1 MFGNYLEFVFEY
13 LPMAFS
19 IRNEILSCGNYGRS
33 IEMGCSIGGS
43 TRHIARI
50 SKETTGIDLDEERIA
65 IAKKRFNNIRFELK
79 DAAATGYG
87 DKEFDTA
94 FLILFLHEAPNP
106 AIIKEACRIAGEV
119 VVIDYSYP
127 LTGLWAP
134 FFRFLERDK
143 IRIFYEMG
151 MEKIFMECGFGLV
164 NNREF
169 GGNFRRWLFRK
180 DSLV

>member
-19 IRNEILSCGNYGRS
+19 IRNEILSCGPYDNC

-43 TRHIARI
+43 TCHIAKI
-50 SKETTGIDLDEERIA
+50 SKETTGIDQDEERIA
-65 IAKKRFNNIRFELK
+65 IARKRFKNIQFQLK
-79 DAAATGYG
+79 DATATDYS
-87 DKEFDTA
+87 DKQFDAA

-119 VVIDYSYP
+119 VVIDYNYP
-127 LTGLWAP
+127 LKGLWSP

-143 IRIFYEMG
+143 IRIFYEMK
-151 MEKIFMECGFGLV
+151 MEKTFGDCGYKAV
-164 NNREF
+164 SDKAF
-169 GGNFRRWLFRK
+169 GGNFRTWVFRR
-180 DSLV
+180 